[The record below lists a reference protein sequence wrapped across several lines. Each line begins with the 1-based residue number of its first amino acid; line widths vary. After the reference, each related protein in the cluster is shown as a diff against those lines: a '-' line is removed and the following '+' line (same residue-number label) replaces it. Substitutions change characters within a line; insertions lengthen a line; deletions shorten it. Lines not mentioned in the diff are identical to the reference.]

1 MNEKKNSPIKHLLNA
16 MKIKEILIYLNN
28 YFSQNKKIKNEKIT
42 LIILKF

>member
-1 MNEKKNSPIKHLLNA
+1 